1 MWIPNLL
8 SNPRA
13 LFLIAK
19 EPDHPLAVSSTEVRG
34 FKNLSAKHA
43 DAPLR
48 SRQQNFP
55 VQISTITDSFSTDVE
70 RISPL
75 DGRVLPASKNVQTSI
90 KRTTDNKIRNVSTMR
105 KLKFALRRL
114 ARRHNVFK
122 SSHGTGMPSFAPVLK
137 GRNDKETFLFQ
148 KTPPSSISGLPYQT
162 KIKEPFKLTILP
174 TEERV
179 IPSVDTTDAKSDWLS
194 KEDNNTK
201 QEDRKSSHSND
212 KGDSSPPHGEQRVS
226 GHDGSTQHSGT
237 SALPQHKIAVHPGVK
252 ASSGLRWKAAYDHVR
267 LDDSKKG
274 KHFKYKKKKSQ
285 SEDEEPEDSSSP
297 AATVAGILA
306 GILML
311 LFIVTGVPR
320 LW

>member
-1 MWIPNLL
+1 ML

-19 EPDHPLAVSSTEVRG
+19 EPDHLLAVSSTEVCG
-34 FKNLSAKHA
+34 FKDLSAKHA

-48 SRQQNFP
+48 SRQRTFL
-55 VQISTITDSFSTDVE
+55 VQISTITDSFSSDVE
-70 RISPL
+70 RIGSL
-75 DGRVLPASKNVQTSI
+75 DGRVLPASKNVRKSI
-90 KRTTDNKIRNVSTMR
+90 KWITDNKISNVSTMR
-105 KLKFALRRL
+105 KLKFALRRS
-114 ARRHNVFK
+114 ARRQNVFK
-122 SSHGTGMPSFAPVLK
+122 SPHGTGKPSFAPILK
-137 GRNDKETFLFQ
+137 GRKDKEAFLFQ
-148 KTPPSSISGLPYQT
+148 KTQASSITGLPYQT
-162 KIKEPFKLTILP
+162 KIKAPFKLTILP

-179 IPSVDTTDAKSDWLS
+179 IPSVDTADAKSDWLS

-201 QEDRKSSHSND
+201 QDDRKSSHSSD
-212 KGDSSPPHGEQRVS
+212 KGNNSPPHGEPRVS
-226 GHDGSTQHSGT
+226 GHDHGSTQHSGT
-237 SALPQHKIAVHPGVK
+237 STTPQHKMVVHPGVK
-252 ASSGLRWKAAYDHVR
+252 ASSALRWKVAYDHVK

-285 SEDEEPEDSSSP
+285 SEDEEPEDSSST

-306 GILML
+306 GIFML